1 MIDYNKITHSIPPI
15 EAAKRYGTVKHS
27 FMRCPFHADR
37 TPSLKL
43 YGDHF
48 HCFGCGA
55 HGDVIDLAA
64 GLLGCSKSEA
74 ARRLEADFGSGG
86 FVPPLGLA
94 ACKRELARCRDA
106 LAPKS
111 PSDAIADGYAEVCTL
126 DAWAGYLLDTGANR
140 DETRLVE
147 QKTARLMEGLRD

>member
-1 MIDYNKITHSIPPI
+1 MIDFGEIKRTITPI
-15 EAAKRYGTVKHS
+15 EAARRYGTVKHG

-43 YGDHF
+43 YDNHF

-74 ARRLEADFGSGG
+74 ARRLVADFGCGRL
-86 FVPPLGLA
+86 VPPLGLRPASASSRA
-94 ACKRELARCRDA
+94 AGRCSHRSRRMRRCARTTAKPACSRRGQ
-106 LAPKS
+106 
-111 PSDAIADGYAEVCTL
+111 AICST
-126 DAWAGYLLDTGANR
+126 
-140 DETRLVE
+140 
-147 QKTARLMEGLRD
+147 